1 MMSVC
6 RHGVNK
12 DNIGPIAKASFEET
26 PEMFFRAAI
35 HGELDNMRGVS
46 ANVMTGQE
54 GYYGTASFGLLL
66 DLEKLQG
73 MEVKT
78 TEQVVD
84 EMVLTKQQC
93 DHIQIHHNLG
103 ELVNTKIET
112 DVTESEFLI
121 SL

>member
-1 MMSVC
+1 M
-6 RHGVNK
+6 
-12 DNIGPIAKASFEET
+12 IGPIAKASFEET

-66 DLEKLQG
+66 DLNKLQG

-78 TEQVVD
+78 TQTIVD
-84 EMVLTKQQC
+84 EIVMTKQQC
-93 DHIQIHHNLG
+93 DNIRIHHNLG
-103 ELVNTKIET
+103 EIVNTSVESDVT
-112 DVTESEFLI
+112 DVDFLI